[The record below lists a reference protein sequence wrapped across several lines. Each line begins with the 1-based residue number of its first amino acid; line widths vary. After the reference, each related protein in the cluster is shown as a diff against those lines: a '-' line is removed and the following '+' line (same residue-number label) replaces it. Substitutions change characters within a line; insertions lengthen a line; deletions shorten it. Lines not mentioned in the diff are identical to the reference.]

1 MHVDLLYKTN
11 SGGPIGKFLL
21 RNRGKPL
28 SMGAFCNKIGADV
41 GICSPICRVRVDF
54 QKVKP

>member
-11 SGGPIGKFLL
+11 SGGSIGKFLL

-41 GICSPICRVRVDF
+41 GICSPVYWVKVVF
-54 QKVKP
+54 QKVNP